1 MGAKHQRLHSAHST
15 YAILEVLAGGGFR
28 PPPAVNGWPTT
39 AGSGTTGVAAATVED
54 DPELREGED
63 DTRPDELLA
72 LSSED
77 SGREVRGGVTA
88 RTGDAAGARP
98 PASMQL
104 AHRWKDV
111 SQQKRGR

>member
-1 MGAKHQRLHSAHST
+1 M
-15 YAILEVLAGGGFR
+15 EVLAGGGFR
-28 PPPAVNGWPTT
+28 PPPAVNSWPTT

-98 PASMQL
+98 PASMKQ
-104 AHRWKDV
+104 RDRYKDA
-111 SQQKRGR
+111 SQQKTRR